1 MPSAVPHDDL
11 LDRAELRR
19 IARQLAPAG
28 VPVEDLLAGEVPADP
43 DQDLRS
49 PLAQFNSSVPPIRRV
64 RALRDAINRSGTL
77 NYMVRHGK
85 GGSYHVHHRGRDY
98 YGNFQEVA
106 RQVLPYVL
114 HLIPA

>member
-1 MPSAVPHDDL
+1 MPSASHDL

-19 IARQLAPAG
+19 LARQLAPAA
-28 VPVEDLLAGEVPADP
+28 VPVEDLLASEVPTDRDP
-43 DQDLRS
+43 GLRS
-49 PLAQFNSSVPPIRRV
+49 AVAQFNEAVSPLRRV
-64 RALRDAINRSGTL
+64 RVLREAIQRSGSL

-85 GGSYHVHHRGRDY
+85 GGSYHVHHRGHDY

-106 RQVLPYVL
+106 RQVLPFVL